1 VQMVSQA
8 LLVRVLESSM
18 CADLSAEGI
27 INLIE
32 IFLESVL
39 DSLIFR
45 EVLLALSGSIGS
57 LERKVTS
64 LCLDRWVTH
73 SYIFI
78 HEFSFPYFV
87 YLLISF
93 ACPSLICSSLQ
104 INKISMIESVP
115 D

>member
-18 CADLSAEGI
+18 CADLSVQGI
-27 INLIE
+27 MNLIE
-32 IFLESVL
+32 TCLESVL

-57 LERKVTS
+57 LERKITS
-64 LCLDRWVTH
+64 LCLNRWVTH

-78 HEFSFPYFV
+78 YEFSFPSFV
-87 YLLISF
+87 YLLTF
-93 ACPSLICSSLQ
+93 VFTSLICSSLPV
-104 INKISMIESVP
+104 K
-115 D
+115 